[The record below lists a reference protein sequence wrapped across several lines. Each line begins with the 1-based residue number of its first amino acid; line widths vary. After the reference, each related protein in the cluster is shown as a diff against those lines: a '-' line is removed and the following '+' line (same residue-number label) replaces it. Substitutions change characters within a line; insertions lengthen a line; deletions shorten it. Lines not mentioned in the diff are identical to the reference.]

1 MCIFCKII
9 NHEIPSNILYEDED
23 VIAFLDISQ
32 VTKGHTLVLPKKH
45 TENFNS
51 VDSETLAKM
60 IQVAQTLSIHLVKT
74 LDAAGM
80 NILSNMN
87 EVAGQSVPHF
97 HIHLIPR
104 YREDDS
110 IQIVFHESENQD
122 LLALQKQLK
131 I

>member
-51 VDSETLAKM
+51 VDSEILAKM

-110 IQIVFHESENQD
+110 IQIVFHESEAQD
-122 LLALQKQLK
+122 LPALQKQLK
-131 I
+131 L

>member
-51 VDSETLAKM
+51 VDSEILAKM

-110 IQIVFHESENQD
+110 IQIVFHESEAQD
-122 LLALQKQLK
+122 LPALQKQLK